1 MIFVPAPAV
10 PNIVYVNELVSTL
23 LNVAKVGLNALNLF
37 GVTVV
42 VVPPSA
48 VVVFDVAEVHGSNFA
63 LLNVPLIVVFSEN
76 APVCAPVV
84 LPATFLM

>member
-1 MIFVPAPAV
+1 M
-10 PNIVYVNELVSTL
+10 
-23 LNVAKVGLNALNLF
+23 NASYLF

-63 LLNVPLIVVFSEN
+63 LLNVPEIVAFSEN
-76 APVCAPVV
+76 APVWAVVEAV